1 MLTSEVIGERLKQA
15 RKQAGLSQKEAAECL
30 DVPRSAISKMESGQ
44 QRIDSIQIRN
54 LSDQYGVSLE
64 ELLADTD
71 KQSEAAPVESKDE
84 IRHRIL
90 RNRDQFQDYGVEK
103 FILFGS
109 VVRDEL
115 TPDSD
120 IDMVVFAD
128 NISGYWELTE
138 LRQKVEDILGRD
150 VDLAT
155 PEMVEDIWEDEIE
168 GRGIELR
175 AA

>member
-15 RKQAGLSQKEAAECL
+15 REQAGLSQQKAAEVL
-30 DVPRSAISKMESGQ
+30 DVPRSAISKIESGQ
-44 QRIDSIQIRN
+44 QKIDSIQIRT
-54 LSDQYGVSLE
+54 LSEQYGVSLD
-64 ELLADTD
+64 ELLADPD
-71 KQSEAAPVESKDE
+71 EQSELPPVESKEE
-84 IRHRIL
+84 IRLRIE
-90 RNRDQFQDYGVEK
+90 RNSDQFQEYGVEK
-103 FILFGS
+103 FVLFGS

-128 NISGYWELTE
+128 DIAGYWTLTE

-155 PEMVEDIWEDEIE
+155 PEMVEDIWEEEIQDQ
-168 GRGIELR
+168 GIELR